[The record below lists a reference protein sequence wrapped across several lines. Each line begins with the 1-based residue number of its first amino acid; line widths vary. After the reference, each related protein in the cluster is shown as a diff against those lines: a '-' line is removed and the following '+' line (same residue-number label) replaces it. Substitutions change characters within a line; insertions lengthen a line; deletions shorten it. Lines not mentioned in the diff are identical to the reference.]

1 MSCVQSSGSNV
12 LARRKYLV
20 STQRLFLN
28 VEPDIAVFLLCTS
41 SSGMATT
48 SRTVAT
54 FVSPGTH
61 TYPSSAR
68 KRGGK
73 NGGSKSST
81 LFMHNWGGRGGEGV
95 GGREGEENEGGEG
108 GGEVGQMVVARK

>member
-1 MSCVQSSGSNV
+1 MLNLAARRVQSSGSNV

-28 VEPDIAVFLLCTS
+28 VEPDIAVFLVCTS

-95 GGREGEENEGGEG
+95 GGERERRTRVEREGG
-108 GGEVGQMVVARK
+108 K